1 MTKTKEEIPILNQFL
16 ELKEKHPE
24 ALLLFRVGD
33 FYECYESDASIASL
47 VLGITLTKRKDG
59 GNMAGFPHHALDTY
73 LPKLIRAGKRVAICD
88 QLENPKETQNSVFKT
103 DDGQF
108 EVIEDVKPNK
118 TEMTMEETKKQDEKQ
133 VTAQELNEVK
143 RAAEQTVNGIAT
155 ETIKALR
162 GELPSTLANYLYEA
176 IGKLEVIKI
185 KHSLSFTPNRSEI
198 SFLIKEAEISRG
210 E

>member
-1 MTKTKEEIPILNQFL
+1 MKNEENKYLKQFH
-16 ELKEKHPE
+16 ELKQKHPD
-24 ALLLFRVGD
+24 ATLLFRCGY
-33 FYECYESDASIASL
+33 FYEAYEADASVVSL
-47 VLGITLTKRKDG
+47 ICGTTLTKRKDG
-59 GNMAGFPHHALDTY
+59 GNMTGFPHHALDTY

-88 QLENPKETQNSVFKT
+88 QLETPKKKTQTTTYKV
-103 DDGQF
+103 DGGGQF
-108 EVIEDVKPNK
+108 DIIENVKPSNEQ
-118 TEMTMEETKKQDEKQ
+118 TTMEETKKQEEKQ

-185 KHSLSFTPNRSEI
+185 KHSLSFVPNRSEI
-198 SFLIKEAEISRG
+198 SFLISQVEISRG